1 MLTLKLA
8 AERETSISFKA
19 LCPTVSFL
27 AAVQLYHN
35 LNRDEIT
42 GERLP
47 GETDLRGTSKY
58 LLKINQMQ
66 REKAKTEK
74 KDWHLSLYVSDQ
86 TLLCPL

>member
-1 MLTLKLA
+1 MKLA

-35 LNRDEIT
+35 LNREEIT

-47 GETDLRGTSKY
+47 GEMDLSVTSKY
-58 LLKINQMQ
+58 LLKRKGKD
-66 REKAKTEK
+66 REER
-74 KDWHLSLYVSDQ
+74 LSFIIV
-86 TLLCPL
+86 C